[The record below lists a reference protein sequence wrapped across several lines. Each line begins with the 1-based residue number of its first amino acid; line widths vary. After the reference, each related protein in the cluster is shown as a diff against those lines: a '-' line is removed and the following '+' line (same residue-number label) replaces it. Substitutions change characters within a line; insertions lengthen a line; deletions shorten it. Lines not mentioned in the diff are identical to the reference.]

1 MEPLQQV
8 QPEQEVILE
17 RSIGNHFEE
26 LLEKKG
32 RLGEFEALSKLYRPE
47 IVGDNNQ
54 GVPIRLTPNSFPATV
69 AQVLRMKV
77 LPSQELRFQPA
88 VAGG

>member
-1 MEPLQQV
+1 MEQLQQV
-8 QPEQEVILE
+8 QQEQEVILE
-17 RSIGNHFEE
+17 RSIGNLFEE

-32 RLGEFEALSKLYRPE
+32 RMGECEILSKLYKPE
-47 IVGDNNQ
+47 IVGKN
-54 GVPIRLTPNSFPATV
+54 GVGDPIRLTPNSFPATV

-77 LPSQELRFQPA
+77 LPSQVLRFQPA

>member
-1 MEPLQQV
+1 MEQIHV
-8 QPEQEVILE
+8 QPEQEVIIE
-17 RSIGNHFEE
+17 KSIGNIFEE
-26 LLEKKG
+26 LLVKKG
-32 RLGEFEALSKLYRPE
+32 RIGEFEALSKLWRPE
-47 IVGDNNQ
+47 IVGEGNV

-77 LPSQELRFQPA
+77 LPTQVLRFHPA